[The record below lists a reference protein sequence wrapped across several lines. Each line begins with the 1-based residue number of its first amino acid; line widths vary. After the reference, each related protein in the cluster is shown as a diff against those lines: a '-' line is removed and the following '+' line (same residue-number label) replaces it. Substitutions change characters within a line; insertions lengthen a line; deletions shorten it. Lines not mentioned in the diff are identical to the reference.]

1 MVRPE
6 YLRLHVWYTATCEQA
21 VIVLVMIVEV
31 MVLLVRDERHL
42 RVTRALRP
50 ILLLDT
56 YLMAGVRRYM

>member
-1 MVRPE
+1 MHMMRAVR
-6 YLRLHVWYTATCEQA
+6 VAQA
-21 VIVLVMIVEV
+21 VIVLVMVVEV

-56 YLMAGVRRYM
+56 YLMAGVRRYV